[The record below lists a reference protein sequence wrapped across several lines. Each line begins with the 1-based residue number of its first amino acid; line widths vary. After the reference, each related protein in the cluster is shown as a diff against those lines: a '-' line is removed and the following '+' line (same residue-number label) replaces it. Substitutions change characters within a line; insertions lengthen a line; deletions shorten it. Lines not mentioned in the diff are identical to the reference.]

1 MKKIDW
7 KVLSLGGVVASLT
20 LAACGSSASLD
31 SAVSSLSASQYLQ
44 VHVTATYEG
53 PDSQEVQPIL
63 SGLSLDVSE
72 ASTTG
77 QPLAQSVGNINSEVD
92 VKAGGQLLLSVRGIG
107 TDIYLELDPQA
118 LSSIANLGLTAQKL
132 AALELI
138 FDNRWFDVPQ
148 SLIASLEPAGTPTA
162 AQTANEQ
169 ADAQELLAS
178 VTQLIEGSSYTTLP
192 SGGYSQTGTL
202 ASVVKVVLPTLAK
215 LEGHAIQVG
224 PVPGSYTIAVTL
236 SGSNATGGSIQVTA
250 PDGNSGNAT
259 VGLVATVAH
268 DAVTITVPTGATT
281 VTKSL
286 IQQLEGEATSAST

>member
-1 MKKIDW
+1 
-7 KVLSLGGVVASLT
+7 
-20 LAACGSSASLD
+20 
-31 SAVSSLSASQYLQ
+31 

-138 FDNRWFDVPQ
+138 FDNRWFDVHRVSSPPWNQ
-148 SLIASLEPAGTPTA
+148 LAHRPRPRRPTSRR
-162 AQTANEQ
+162 TRK
-169 ADAQELLAS
+169 S
-178 VTQLIEGSSYTTLP
+178 CW
-192 SGGYSQTGTL
+192 
-202 ASVVKVVLPTLAK
+202 
-215 LEGHAIQVG
+215 
-224 PVPGSYTIAVTL
+224 PV
-236 SGSNATGGSIQVTA
+236 
-250 PDGNSGNAT
+250 
-259 VGLVATVAH
+259 
-268 DAVTITVPTGATT
+268 
-281 VTKSL
+281 
-286 IQQLEGEATSAST
+286 